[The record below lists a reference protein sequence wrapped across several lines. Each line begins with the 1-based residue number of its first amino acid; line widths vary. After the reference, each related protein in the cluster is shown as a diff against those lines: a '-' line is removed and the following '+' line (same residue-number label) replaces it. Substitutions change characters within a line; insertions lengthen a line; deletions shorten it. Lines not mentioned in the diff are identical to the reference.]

1 MSRSSSQAMASL
13 RGRLQGLC
21 GDMNG
26 ETLFEF
32 RGPGRC
38 VLSSGELMA
47 SQYATSSR
55 CQAHRHLP
63 PAAALDAGCPRQEGA
78 PTVIH
83 LR

>member
-1 MSRSSSQAMASL
+1 MASL

-38 VLSSGELMA
+38 VLASGELMA
-47 SQYATSSR
+47 GQYATSSQ
-55 CQAHRHLP
+55 CRHLP
-63 PAAALDAGCPRQEGA
+63 PAAAAAAALDAGCPRQEGA

-83 LR
+83 LFK